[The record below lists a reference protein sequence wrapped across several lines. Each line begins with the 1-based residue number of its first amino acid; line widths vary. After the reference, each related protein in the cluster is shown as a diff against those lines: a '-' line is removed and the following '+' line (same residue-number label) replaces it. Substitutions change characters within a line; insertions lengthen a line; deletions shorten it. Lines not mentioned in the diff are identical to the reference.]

1 MLDDAGNELFDVIID
16 DASHVSVL
24 GYACLSCALL

>member
-24 GYACLSCALL
+24 DYACLSCALL